1 MIDTHC
7 HLLPGLDDGP
17 ASEAGCVRLARTLSE
32 EGVTRVLCTPH
43 YSRRYP
49 TELHLARDRLER
61 LRSDLAAVGVALE
74 LDLAFEVS
82 AELALS
88 APVSE
93 LAPRA
98 VAGRFLLVELVSR
111 LPAEIPAAV
120 ARRLAAHGFEP
131 VFAHPERWLA
141 GRGRVDVLD
150 ELHAGGAWLQVVVPS
165 LVGSST
171 REVWETAW
179 ELVLTG
185 RADLVGSDAHRAGGR
200 RVQLR
205 GLADLL
211 DARCGE
217 ARRVALL
224 ERAPARLLAGLPRA
238 DLAASAD
245 RR

>member
-1 MIDTHC
+1 VIDTHC

-17 ASEAGCVRLARTLSE
+17 ASEADCVRLARALSE

-49 TELHLARDRLER
+49 TALQAARDRLAR
-61 LRSDLAAVGVALE
+61 IRYDLAAVGVALR
-74 LDLAFEVS
+74 LDLAAEVS
-82 AELALS
+82 PELALR
-88 APVSE
+88 APIAE

-111 LPAEIPAAV
+111 LPPGIPSAIAE
-120 ARRLAAHGFEP
+120 RLAAEGLEP

-141 GRGRVDVLD
+141 GRGRVDLLD
-150 ELHAGGAWLQVVVPS
+150 DLRSRGAWLQVVVPS
-165 LVGSST
+165 LVGSSSP
-171 REVWETAW
+171 EIWETAW
-179 ELVLTG
+179 ELVTTG

-217 ARRVALL
+217 ERREELL
-224 ERAPARLLAGLPRA
+224 EGGPARLLAGLPRPE
-238 DLAASAD
+238 LAASGDAG
-245 RR
+245 